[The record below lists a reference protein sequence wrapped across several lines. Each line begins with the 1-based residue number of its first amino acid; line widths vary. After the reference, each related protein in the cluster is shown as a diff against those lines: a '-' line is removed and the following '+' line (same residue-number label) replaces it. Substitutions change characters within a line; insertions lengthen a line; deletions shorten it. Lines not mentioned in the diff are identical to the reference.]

1 MEMKK
6 TKKIENS
13 KSYLWV
19 LAMIALLLCLL
30 VGWGLQMKL
39 GSSYLVS
46 DDVQKTSAGLVVT
59 GSVIVLI
66 FCLVAAFKT
75 KRFSRVFAIFSCLV
89 SLMVLG
95 FAYFAYILSGAN
107 VFVF

>member
-13 KSYLWV
+13 RSYVWV
-19 LAMIALLLCLL
+19 LAMIVLLLGLL
-30 VGWGLQMKL
+30 VGWGVQMKL
-39 GSSYLVS
+39 GSSDLTS
-46 DDVQKTSAGLVVT
+46 DDAQKTSAGLVVI
-59 GSVIVLI
+59 GSAAVLI

-75 KRFSRVFAIFSCLV
+75 RKFSRAFAIFSCLI

-95 FAYFAYILSGAN
+95 FAYFAYLLSGAN